1 MIALFHGDAPYG
13 WQGFVFA
20 ILMTLALLIIIN
32 ELTRRTMTRLSRK
45 RTRHTKRAG
54 KAR

>member
-20 ILMTLALLIIIN
+20 ILMTLALLIIIK
-32 ELTRRTMTRLSRK
+32 ELTRGTAAKLPRK

>member
-20 ILMTLALLIIIN
+20 ILMTLALVIVIK
-32 ELTRRTMTRLSRK
+32 ELTRGALTRLPRK
-45 RTRHTKRAG
+45 RTRHIKRVG
-54 KAR
+54 KVR

>member
-20 ILMTLALLIIIN
+20 ILMTVALLIIIE
-32 ELTRRTMTRLSRK
+32 ELTRGTTTKRPRK
-45 RTRHTKRAG
+45 RARRIKRAG